1 MMKMRQ
7 VDRKVDSIVAD
18 LIDTRIFPT
27 EKMTQN
33 TSNLVHNSTN
43 LLCSNDPIIK
53 FSSQCIASA
62 MISPHYTNLFY
73 RFSIINIWS
82 WIIIFWKYLISA

>member
-1 MMKMRQ
+1 MKVRQ

-18 LIDTRIFPT
+18 LINTRIFLT

-33 TSNLVHNSTN
+33 TSNLFHDSTN

-53 FSSQCIASA
+53 FSSQYIASV
-62 MISPHYTNLFY
+62 MSSPHHTNLFQ
-73 RFSIINIWS
+73 RFLNIHIWS
-82 WIIIFWKYLISA
+82 WIIISWKYLICA